1 MGRRQVAKTQDF
13 DSCIRRFESSRPSQ
27 IFLGHKMF
35 SNDNM
40 RALVFSGRAN
50 QKLTE
55 EICKYM
61 DVPLGK
67 TVIRDFS
74 DKEIYVKIEENVR
87 GGDIFVVQSTCFPGN
102 TNLMELLIMIDA
114 LRRASAERITAVI
127 PYYGYARQD
136 RKNEPRV
143 PITSKLIADL
153 VVTAG
158 ADRVLTVDLHAGQ
171 IQGFFNIPVDHLFAI
186 NVLID
191 YIKEQ
196 KLKDLI
202 VISPDAGGVERAR
215 AYAKRL
221 NSSLA
226 IIDKRRDIPNEAKA
240 MNIIGDVKGKIAFIV
255 DDMIDTAG
263 TLMEAT
269 DALLGAG
276 AREVHACCSH
286 PVLSGPAGERIASSP
301 IKTVITT
308 NTIPLNGELEKNSK
322 IKVLSVASLLGEAIL
337 RIHQETSVSSLFDST
352 KD

>member
-1 MGRRQVAKTQDF
+1 
-13 DSCIRRFESSRPSQ
+13 
-27 IFLGHKMF
+27 MF
-35 SNDNM
+35 SNDNK
-40 RALVFSGRAN
+40 RVLVFSGRAN

-55 EICKYM
+55 EICNYI

-74 DKEIYVKIEENVR
+74 DKEIYVRIEENVR
-87 GGDIFVVQSTCFPGN
+87 GGDVFVVQSTCFPGN

-114 LRRASAERITAVI
+114 LRRASAKRITAVI

-171 IQGFFNIPVDHLFAI
+171 IQGFFNIPLDHLFAI

-263 TLMEAT
+263 TLIEAT

-286 PVLSGPAGERIASSP
+286 PVLSGPAGERITNSP

-352 KD
+352 QD

>member
-1 MGRRQVAKTQDF
+1 MVSK
-13 DSCIRRFESSRPSQ
+13 
-27 IFLGHKMF
+27 
-35 SNDNM
+35 DNR

-87 GGDIFVVQSTCFPGN
+87 GGDVFVVQSTCFPGN

-114 LRRASAERITAVI
+114 FRRASAERITAVI

-171 IQGFFNIPVDHLFAI
+171 IQGFFNIPLDHLFAI

-191 YIKEQ
+191 NIKEQ

-263 TLMEAT
+263 TLIEAT
-269 DALLGAG
+269 DALLAAG

-286 PVLSGPAGERIASSP
+286 PVLSGPAGERITSSP

-322 IKVLSVASLLGEAIL
+322 IKVLSVASLLGEAII